1 MLPSNP
7 PGPGGLRPDR
17 TDVETGRDSRT
28 LEVSPSVPPDMA
40 RLSALVLLAAL
51 AAAAPAADGPPTAR
65 LADALDRYR
74 AVAQAGGWSALP
86 DGPLVRPGEADAAQV
101 PALRQRLRTEGA
113 LGAAAP
119 TGDAL
124 DPALAAALARAQA
137 RFGLDDDGILGP
149 KTRAALNVPAA
160 ERARQIEAALAAMD
174 TLALP
179 RDGRWVLV
187 NVPEYRVRAFDAGRE
202 VMAMRAVVGADADG
216 WRTPRFA
223 DEIEYLVFR
232 PYWNVPTSIAVA
244 ELVPQGAEEL
254 ASSGFEL
261 VRQFAPDAEV
271 HPMTA
276 ENLQRLV
283 DGHLLMRQAAGPSNA
298 LGLLK
303 VMLPNR
309 HNVYLHDTPAKSYFA
324 RDDRALSHGCVR
336 LERPA
341 ALGAWLLGPQGWDEP
356 AVAAAMA
363 EGGYRQVDLDRR
375 VPVVIAYLPAWAD
388 DDGAVWFAADPYGLT
403 G

>member
-1 MLPSNP
+1 
-7 PGPGGLRPDR
+7 
-17 TDVETGRDSRT
+17 
-28 LEVSPSVPPDMA
+28 MA
-40 RLSALVLLAAL
+40 RLPALVLLAAL
-51 AAAAPAADGPPTAR
+51 AAGASAAPPTAR

-74 AVAQAGGWSALP
+74 AVAASGGWAALP
-86 DGPLVRPGEADAAQV
+86 DGPLVRPGETDAAQV
-101 PALRQRLRTEGA
+101 PALRQRLRAEGA

-119 TGDAL
+119 AGDAL
-124 DPALAAALARAQA
+124 DADLAAALRRAQA
-137 RFGLDDDGILGP
+137 RLGLDDDGVIGP

-160 ERARQIEAALAAMD
+160 TRARQIERSLAALD
-174 TLALP
+174 TLRLP
-179 RDGRWVLV
+179 SDGRWVLV

-202 VMAMRAVVGADADG
+202 VMTMRAVVGADADG
-216 WRTPRFA
+216 WRTPLFS

-244 ELVPQGAEEL
+244 ELVPQGAEKL
-254 ASSGFEL
+254 AADGFEL

-271 HPMTA
+271 HPMTP

-283 DGHLLMRQAAGPSNA
+283 DGHLLIRQAAGPSNA

-309 HNVYLHDTPAKSYFA
+309 HNVYLHDTPAKAYFA

-341 ALGAWLLGPQGWDEP
+341 ALGAWLLGPQGWDEG

-363 EGGYRQVDLDRR
+363 EGGYRQVDLERR
-375 VPVVIAYLPAWAD
+375 VPVVIAYLSAWAG
-388 DDGAVWFAADPYGLT
+388 DDGAVWFASDPYGLA